1 MAAGM
6 SFLKV
11 LTGLSP
17 FFLFFLDW
25 ILTDPPFFFFFF
37 PLQKQLSFFALDQG

>member
-25 ILTDPPFFFFFF
+25 ILTDPLFFFT
-37 PLQKQLSFFALDQG
+37 KTIISFFALDQG